1 MQLVTTIS
9 RKGQVVVPK
18 KVREEIGLSTSDLL
32 RVEAKDGKVVMSPV
46 SKTDEVFGLFKVKG
60 VITKSDVKSSFRKAV
75 LAKSIKME

>member
-1 MQLVTTIS
+1 MRLVTTIS

-46 SKTDEVFGLFKVKG
+46 SKTDEVFGMFKARG
-60 VITKSDVKSSFRKAV
+60 VITKSDIKSSYRRAV
-75 LAKSIKME
+75 MAKIAKR